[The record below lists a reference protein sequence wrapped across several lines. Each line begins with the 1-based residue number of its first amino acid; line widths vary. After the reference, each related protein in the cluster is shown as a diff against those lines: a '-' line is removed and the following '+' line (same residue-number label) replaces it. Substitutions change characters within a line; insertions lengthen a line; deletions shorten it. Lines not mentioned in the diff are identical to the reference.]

1 MEKTLK
7 SVVGSKFSRKV
18 QFSLQT
24 FQIIP
29 IWSLNLLQ
37 FNFVIQSFFYCFSI
51 CNVCVCVCVR
61 ERERER
67 DITRF

>member
-7 SVVGSKFSRKV
+7 SVVKFSRKV

-37 FNFVIQSFFYCFSI
+37 FNFVIQSSFLLFL
-51 CNVCVCVCVR
+51 NL
-61 ERERER
+61 
-67 DITRF
+67 

>member
-1 MEKTLK
+1 
-7 SVVGSKFSRKV
+7 VGSKFSRKV
-18 QFSLQT
+18 QFSPQT

-37 FNFVIQSFFYCFSI
+37 SNFVIQSSFLLFL
-51 CNVCVCVCVR
+51 

-67 DITRF
+67 LPDFSVEKESWPHHF